1 MSIKKQHVQWE
12 AQKSTLEQDIN
23 IFSTNQVDVVLFKW
37 MAKVQNDLFPLQCS
51 YFIFLKR
58 NNPTL

>member
-37 MAKVQNDLFPLQCS
+37 MAKVQNDLLPLQCS